1 MTSGEYVDEIQSI
14 LLIQVGLT
22 KQFFLSQLQSMA
34 GLQKM
39 PLISSR
45 SANYSEDWPGVSML
59 CCIKVLF
66 LFWVSVLETV
76 RSKKGSKQTQFVLIV
91 ACVTGCKECGV
102 TVSRPWLIIA
112 GVFRRNSGRQQT
124 VCINSVYL
132 HSLLV
137 RCVTSAD

>member
-1 MTSGEYVDEIQSI
+1 MCVTSGEYVDEIQSI

-22 KQFFLSQLQSMA
+22 KQFFLSQSQSMASALA

-66 LFWVSVLETV
+66 LF
-76 RSKKGSKQTQFVLIV
+76 
-91 ACVTGCKECGV
+91 
-102 TVSRPWLIIA
+102 
-112 GVFRRNSGRQQT
+112 
-124 VCINSVYL
+124 
-132 HSLLV
+132 
-137 RCVTSAD
+137 